1 MKRAWWALAIA
12 GIACAG
18 CSTPPD
24 QGVVM
29 ACFGVINQTVPGPVV
44 VSNQVVTN
52 LYFGGCS
59 PADNTGMQIVERV
72 TAAAAADAD
81 KMAQICNTDCAGR
94 IAAYQAAHTELQP
107 VTSQLQCQS
116 LFAAPCDGIS
126 ADVSTLS
133 GEAGEFQ
140 LGGPADQRF
149 TLTGTVTVKVAG
161 QSSVPVNIAS
171 GLMDGTTGKCT
182 GTGPTCPITI
192 SRLDVVTTDSFTLS
206 GVAVTGAEIHNQG
219 VGVAHSTGSTF
230 SLDTLEIE
238 VNAALNGTPT
248 SFHLRNVSQG
258 FTNAGIT
265 SFSQFA
271 QRLNTLTFSNT
282 DPATGKLVTVTINMS
297 GTLAGQLPVA
307 SMSPSTDNTKYE
319 CTCAEC
325 TTVSFTS
332 TATDPDNDLQSLAWV
347 LDTALQG
354 ADGTSAPPELDLQ
367 LGLLP
372 PPASNTHTVSLVAT
386 DTRGAMSI
394 SSHAFSI
401 VDSTPPTITPP
412 PPLTIRSCD
421 FPYLGQATA
430 SDICSGQAAITNNSP
445 GVFPV
450 GTTVVTWTAEDCF
463 WESVECHAVGNGSKG
478 G

>member
-1 MKRAWWALAIA
+1 MNRAWVALVMT

-18 CSTPPD
+18 CSTPQD

-29 ACFGVINQTVPGPVV
+29 ACFGVVNQTVPGQDVF
-44 VSNQVVTN
+44 SNQVVTN

-59 PADNTGMQIVERV
+59 PDDNTGMQIVERV
-72 TAAAAADAD
+72 TPAAAADPD
-81 KMAQICNTDCAGR
+81 QMAQLCNTDCGKR
-94 IAAYQAAHTELQP
+94 IAAYQAAHSELTP

-116 LFAAPCDGIS
+116 LFASPCDGIS

-133 GEAGEFQ
+133 GEQGEFQ

-149 TLTGTVTVKVAG
+149 TLGGTVTIKVDG
-161 QSSVPVNIAS
+161 QSSVPVNIAN

-192 SRLDVVTTDSFTLS
+192 SRLDVVTTDSFTLD

-219 VGVAHSTGSTF
+219 AGLAHSTASNF

-238 VNAALNGTPT
+238 VNATLNGTPT
-248 SFHLRNVSQG
+248 SFHLHNVSQG

-282 DPATGKLVTVTINMS
+282 DPATGAPVTVTINMS

-307 SMSPSTDNTKYE
+307 SMSPSADNAKYE

-325 TTVSFTS
+325 TIVSFTS
-332 TATDPDNDLQSLAWV
+332 TATDPA
-347 LDTALQG
+347 TYAG
-354 ADGTSAPPELDLQ
+354 
-367 LGLLP
+367 
-372 PPASNTHTVSLVAT
+372 VSLLLVLIALIACAIP
-386 DTRGAMSI
+386 TRRAVK
-394 SSHAFSI
+394 
-401 VDSTPPTITPP
+401 VDPTIA
-412 PPLTIRSCD
+412 LR
-421 FPYLGQATA
+421 Y
-430 SDICSGQAAITNNSP
+430 
-445 GVFPV
+445 
-450 GTTVVTWTAEDCF
+450 E
-463 WESVECHAVGNGSKG
+463 
-478 G
+478 